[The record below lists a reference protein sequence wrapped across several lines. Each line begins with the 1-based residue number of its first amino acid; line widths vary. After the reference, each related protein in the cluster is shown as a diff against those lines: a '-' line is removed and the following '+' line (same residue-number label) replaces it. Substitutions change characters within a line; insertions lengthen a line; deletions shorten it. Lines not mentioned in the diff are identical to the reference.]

1 MPNDSE
7 NVSVRRWI
15 AVGGTILGAFMAVLD
30 IQITNSSLRDIT
42 GGIGATID
50 EGSWISTS
58 YLIGEIVTIP
68 LTAWLS
74 RIFGVRWYL
83 IANVLLFLGF
93 SMLCGI
99 SHSLGEMIFFRAGQG
114 FTGGVMIPMAFTV
127 LLQYL
132 PKSKQPIGFALFG
145 ITATLAPAIGPTIGG
160 YLTDSFGWPMVFYVN
175 LVPGAAM
182 LGAIL
187 YAIDPQPLKLGLFR
201 DGDWWGIATM
211 AIGLGS
217 LIAML
222 EEGQRKDWFGSGFI
236 QICALL
242 AAIFIPIFLLIEW
255 YRREPF
261 VNLRLLHHRNLW
273 AGSVVTFGMGFALY
287 SSVYLLPLYLQSVQ
301 GYDAFQTGK
310 TMLWIGLPQL
320 LIFPFVPFLMK
331 KFDLRLLVCFGVL
344 VFAAS
349 CFMNINMSPDYA
361 GPQFFWPNVVRALGQ
376 PFTIVPLS
384 ALATAMLSPEESA
397 DGSAIFNI
405 ARNIGGSVGIAL
417 VSTIITRRQ
426 QFHDFRIGE
435 SVTAYSVAT
444 QNRVE
449 MISNNFM
456 AKGSGPITALQQAYA
471 SIKGEVRKASYVM
484 AVNDAF
490 ALIGICLVLG
500 AAIVWICKKSES
512 KAGAGAH

>member
-1 MPNDSE
+1 MPNDDDK
-7 NVSVRRWI
+7 VSFRQWI
-15 AVGGTILGAFMAVLD
+15 GVLGTILGAFMAVLD

-83 IANVLLFLGF
+83 LGNVLLFLAF

-99 SHSLGEMIFFRAGQG
+99 SQSLTAMIVFRAAQG
-114 FTGGVMIPMAFTV
+114 FTGGVMIPMSFTV
-127 LLQYL
+127 LLQNL

-175 LVPGAAM
+175 LLPGALM
-182 LGAIL
+182 LAAIL
-187 YAIDPQPLKLGLFR
+187 YAIDREPINLNLFKE
-201 DGDWWGIATM
+201 GDWWGILSM
-211 AIGLGS
+211 ALGLGS

-222 EEGQRKDWFGSGFI
+222 EEGQREDWFGSRFI

-242 AAIFIPIFLLIEW
+242 AAIFIPIFILIEW
-255 YRREPF
+255 YREKPF

-273 AGSVVTFGMGFALY
+273 AGSIVTFGMGFALY

-301 GYDAFQTGK
+301 GYNAYQTG
-310 TMLWIGLPQL
+310 TTLLWIGLPQL
-320 LIFPFVPFLMK
+320 VIFPFVPLLMK
-331 KFDLRLLVCFGVL
+331 KFDLRVLVCFGVL
-344 VFAAS
+344 VFASS
-349 CFMNINMSPDYA
+349 CFMNISMSPDYA
-361 GPQFFWPNVVRALGQ
+361 GPQFFWPNIVRSLGQ

-384 ALATAMLSPEESA
+384 ALATGMLSQKESA

-435 SVTAYSVAT
+435 SVTAYSVPMQQRV
-444 QNRVE
+444 QNLTDRFSTRGFDPV
-449 MISNNFM
+449 M
-456 AKGSGPITALQQAYA
+456 ALSQAYTA
-471 SIKGEVRKASYVM
+471 IKGEIRKASYVM

-490 ALIGICLVLG
+490 FLIGFCLILG
-500 AAIVWICKKSES
+500 GALVWICKKAEA
-512 KAGAGAH
+512 KGAPAH